1 MTQFER
7 RLRDLVNPVSTGL
20 TRWWCNSAARRAWR
34 RRARGRPPGTARLP
48 GDFRDLRNSE
58 AVRKAQAALRDV
70 RDGEAGRRAQQA
82 IRDLR
87 DGETGRRAQ
96 EALRDLRDSEAARKA
111 QATAREFRESEAG
124 RRAEATIH
132 EAEAAARAAYLRIRR
147 SMGSR

>member
-34 RRARGRPPGTARLP
+34 QRARGRPPGNTGLP
-48 GDFRDLRNSE
+48 GDLRNLRNSD
-58 AVRKAQAALRDV
+58 AARKAQAALRDV

-82 IRDLR
+82 V
-87 DGETGRRAQ
+87 
-96 EALRDLRDSEAARKA
+96 RDLRDSEAARKA

-124 RRAEATIH
+124 RRAEATIQ

-147 SMGSR
+147 SMGGR

>member
-7 RLRDLVNPVSTGL
+7 RLRDLMNPVSTGL

-34 RRARGRPPGTARLP
+34 QRARGRPPGNTRLP
-48 GDFRDLRNSE
+48 GDLRDLRNSE

-87 DGETGRRAQ
+87 D
-96 EALRDLRDSEAARKA
+96 SEAARKA
-111 QATAREFRESEAG
+111 QGTAREFRESEAG
-124 RRAEATIH
+124 RRAEATIQ

-147 SMGSR
+147 SMGGH

>member
-34 RRARGRPPGTARLP
+34 QRVRGRAPGNTRLP
-48 GDFRDLRNSE
+48 GDLRDLRNSE
-58 AVRKAQAALRDV
+58 AARKAQAALRDV

-87 DGETGRRAQ
+87 D
-96 EALRDLRDSEAARKA
+96 SEAGRKA
-111 QATAREFRESEAG
+111 QATAREFRESDAG
-124 RRAEATIH
+124 RRAEATIQ

-147 SMGSR
+147 SMGDR